1 MTKERKDAIATYSAL
16 GMIVF
21 GAILTAAGFC
31 VSPVG
36 KIDESVLWVLG
47 QCLLYAGGIFGVT
60 LYTKHRFDEMGAR
73 MDKRMA
79 YLVQHPEALDQE
91 EPKLDDNADGT
102 DS

>member
-31 VSPVG
+31 VTPVG
-36 KIDESVLWVLG
+36 TIDDSVLWVLG

-60 LYTKHRFDEMGAR
+60 LYTKHRFDEMNKHLEYVMR
-73 MDKRMA
+73 
-79 YLVQHPEALDQE
+79 HPEVLDRQDSDTE
-91 EPKLDDNADGT
+91 DTDDGT
-102 DS
+102 AA

>member
-16 GMIVF
+16 GMIIF
-21 GAILTAAGFC
+21 GAILTGAGFC

-60 LYTKHRFDEMGAR
+60 LYTKHRFDEM
-73 MDKRMA
+73 DKRMA
-79 YLVQHPEALDQE
+79 YLVRHPESVEPE
-91 EPKLDDNADGT
+91 EPEQETDADGT
-102 DS
+102 AS

>member
-60 LYTKHRFDEMGAR
+60 LYTKHRFDEM
-73 MDKRMA
+73 DKRMA
-79 YLVQHPEALDQE
+79 YLVRHSESLDHE
-91 EPKLDDNADGT
+91 ESESDENADGT